1 MAAAALDEPGELIAD
16 DLKGCMLCYELRS
29 AHGVAGVVDLEA
41 LHDRIA
47 AGLDDVVCMDAAQ
60 YGVEH
65 VPMPSD
71 FIAWGFD
78 HFASPE
84 MSRWIGAEKQA
95 LCRRLPASIF
105 LQSAPAIVVNS
116 LYWVREKTLA
126 SGVEIHVNLCYTQ
139 HNALDAIHF
148 REANETV

>member
-16 DLKGCMLCYELRS
+16 DLKGCMLCYELCS
-29 AHGVAGVVDLEA
+29 AHGVAGAVDLEA

-84 MSRWIGAEKQA
+84 MSRWIGAENRPCA
-95 LCRRLPASIF
+95 ASSCPMAASI
-105 LQSAPAIVVNS
+105 S
-116 LYWVREKTLA
+116 LGNGIPPYPEFDQTRRWWRARITTDKLLFCLHL
-126 SGVEIHVNLCYTQ
+126 GRRC
-139 HNALDAIHF
+139 
-148 REANETV
+148 